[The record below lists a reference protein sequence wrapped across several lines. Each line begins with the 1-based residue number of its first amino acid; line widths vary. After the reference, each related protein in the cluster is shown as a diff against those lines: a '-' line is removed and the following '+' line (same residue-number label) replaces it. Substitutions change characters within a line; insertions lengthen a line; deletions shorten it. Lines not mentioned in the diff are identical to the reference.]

1 MCIRDRGELSIPKN
15 GLANF
20 MCAVL
25 EMGKNSVMPSIM
37 AIIIDCKVFI

>member
-1 MCIRDRGELSIPKN
+1 MTISKRSTKGSLLIPKI

-25 EMGKNSVMPSIM
+25 EMGKNSVMPSIIAM
-37 AIIIDCKVFI
+37 IID

>member
-1 MCIRDRGELSIPKN
+1 MPNR

-25 EMGKNSVMPSIM
+25 EIGKNSVMPSIM
-37 AIIIDCKVFI
+37 AMIIDCIVFIGVN